1 MTVAAA
7 VTGATGATMAGATNA
22 VSTTGAVETS
32 RAGAEAGAEAAALAA
47 AEGLAVAVMLAMCSR
62 SVWVVRQQ
70 LMCGRGTGMPAGSW
84 TWVRLVARSAVQMRC
99 SGLVA
104 AATVDALG
112 SRSYR

>member
-1 MTVAAA
+1 MIVAAA
-7 VTGATGATMAGATNA
+7 VTGATDGIMAEAMSA
-22 VSTTGAVETS
+22 VSMTGAAETS
-32 RAGAEAGAEAAALAA
+32 RAGAAAEAAAPAA
-47 AEGLAVAVMLAMCSR
+47 AEVLAVAAMPAMCSR
-62 SVWVVRQQ
+62 SAWVVQQQ

-84 TWVRLVARSAVQMRC
+84 IWVRLVAQSAVQMRC

>member
-1 MTVAAA
+1 MIVAAA
-7 VTGATGATMAGATNA
+7 VTGATDGIMAEAMSA
-22 VSTTGAVETS
+22 VSMTGAAETS
-32 RAGAEAGAEAAALAA
+32 RAGAAAGAEAAAPAA
-47 AEGLAVAVMLAMCSR
+47 AEVLAVAAMPAMCSR
-62 SVWVVRQQ
+62 SAWVVQQQ

-84 TWVRLVARSAVQMRC
+84 IWVRLVAQSAVQMRC